1 MPPKTDNAFE
11 AAFEKTWQVYS
22 RPIKLLN
29 PLKMKAICQLFFAHG
44 AHYACDRTEDIRE
57 EIFDAT

>member
-1 MPPKTDNAFE
+1 MPETDNAFD
-11 AAFEKTWQVYS
+11 AAFEEKWQVYS

-29 PLKMKAICQLFFAHG
+29 PLKMKAICQLFFADG
-44 AHYACDRTEDIRE
+44 ANYVCDKVEATRT